1 MSFETDRPEGM
12 MGYVLAFEG
21 IDDSMMILNGPTG
34 CKYYP
39 ASASESSYRN
49 RKSGPQ
55 TFNPYVFQREFFFNQ
70 PRVLSTFM
78 DGPDY
83 ISGTKGKLNNA
94 IEAVMPTDPKLI
106 GILNSPGASLIGEDL
121 SLKTEPSVPVVKI
134 ESPEYSV
141 PMCEG
146 FQNGIISIL
155 ETVKPKKVKKNERSG
170 VNLLGISVWHLG
182 WVDSIS
188 DLTRLLNMCDI
199 TVNMTVGAGW
209 SADDIEKSSNASL
222 NVIIHEEFGTNIA
235 KWYESELDIPFIL
248 SERVPIGFDALESWI
263 CNICKALKKDPKNAL
278 DEIRKKRTRAA
289 TVLSCLHASRRTPR
303 GRSFSVF
310 ADGSTVYAVTEF
322 LYDYLGMV
330 PVATGT
336 GMDTSWNDRIDALF
350 KERGISPSEDVFNTP
365 CDVIIADGNLIS
377 SMMERGVAEG
387 GVAIGRPG
395 LYNMNIEERPV
406 LGLGGTTRLLD
417 TVLNILE
424 RCGQTH

>member
-39 ASASESSYRN
+39 ASASETAYRN

-55 TFNPYVFQREFFFNQ
+55 TFNPYLFQREFFFNQ
-70 PRVLSTFM
+70 PRVLSTYM

-94 IEAVMPTDPKLI
+94 IEAVMPTNPKII

-121 SLKTEPSVPVVKI
+121 SIKVDPGVPVVKI

-146 FQNGIISIL
+146 FQKGLISIL
-155 ETVKPKKVKKNERSG
+155 KTVGPKKIKKADRKG
-170 VNLLGISVWHLG
+170 INLLGISVWHLG
-182 WVDSIS
+182 WVDSIA
-188 DLTRLLNMCDI
+188 DLTNLLSLCDI
-199 TVNMTVGAGW
+199 DVNMTVGAGW
-209 SADDIEKSSNASL
+209 SADDIVASANASL
-222 NVIIHEEFGTNIA
+222 NVVIHEEFGTEVA
-235 KWYESELDIPFIL
+235 KWYESKLDIPFIL
-248 SERVPIGFDALESWI
+248 SDRLPLGFNALEEWI
-263 CNICKALKKDPKNAL
+263 CNICKALEKDPKNAL
-278 DEIRKKRTRAA
+278 SEIKKKRIRTA
-289 TVLSCLHASRRTPR
+289 TVLSCLHSSRRTPR
-303 GRSFSVF
+303 GRSFSIF
-310 ADGSTVYAVTEF
+310 ADGSTVYTVTEF

-336 GMDTSWNDRIDALF
+336 GMDDSWNVRIRKLL
-350 KERGISPSEDVFNTP
+350 KERNLSANDDIFNTP

-377 SMMERGVAEG
+377 SMMERGVAHG
-387 GVAIGRPG
+387 GVAVGRPG
-395 LYNMNIEERPV
+395 LYNMNVLERPV
-406 LGLGGTTRLLD
+406 LGLNGTLRLID
-417 TVLNILE
+417 AVLNILE